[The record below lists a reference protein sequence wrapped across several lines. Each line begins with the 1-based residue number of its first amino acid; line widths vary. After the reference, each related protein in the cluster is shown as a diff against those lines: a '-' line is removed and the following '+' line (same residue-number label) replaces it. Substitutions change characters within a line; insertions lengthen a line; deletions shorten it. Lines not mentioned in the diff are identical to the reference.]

1 MIRGAL
7 KHQERPK
14 QCPNDPDGSQDVE
27 DVLPPNVVGDESARS
42 ERDDGSKF
50 ATCSYLVLYIEKYF
64 SDLNSHHTRHDDCKG
79 PRPLWLWEP
88 LGRQGEEGGSRGALK
103 GALHHSQSD
112 QQANICSGRWTL
124 GWVILYTMQ
133 EHATSGPTYSLH
145 ASWSAPAARG
155 RRRPRRRPGRPTFP
169 RASGRGLPPASG
181 WRSSRRRSRPG
192 RGPAAARPSE
202 IGSLHW
208 LPETTC
214 LDARPGCLNF
224 HPGLRAWL
232 ELLFPGCNNVA
243 SKARQTWKAT
253 CER

>member
-112 QQANICSGRWTL
+112 QQANICSG
-124 GWVILYTMQ
+124 
-133 EHATSGPTYSLH
+133 
-145 ASWSAPAARG
+145 
-155 RRRPRRRPGRPTFP
+155 
-169 RASGRGLPPASG
+169 
-181 WRSSRRRSRPG
+181 
-192 RGPAAARPSE
+192 
-202 IGSLHW
+202 
-208 LPETTC
+208 
-214 LDARPGCLNF
+214 
-224 HPGLRAWL
+224 
-232 ELLFPGCNNVA
+232 
-243 SKARQTWKAT
+243 
-253 CER
+253 